1 MRLSGTIAASLD
13 PSAQQWAE
21 DVLDDVRVIY
31 LSPSAPLTLTH
42 LYGGYKGCA
51 VLVFCLT
58 STVTLQHGTG
68 WFNFEVGT
76 SITLSPGMGVLL
88 AYDDLAGP
96 WRPSAS
102 SGGGGGVSDGD
113 KGDITVSGGGATWT
127 VDAGVITP
135 TKASSALKMSTVCFS
150 FDGQGSA
157 LTAGSKVYL
166 TVPFDCTLIAWRAL
180 ADVSGSVT
188 VDVWKDTYA
197 NYPPTVADT
206 ICGGSKIV
214 IASAQ
219 KAEDPTLALWTTS
232 VNAGDILV
240 GNIDSCTTITKLHI
254 QLKALRT

>member
-1 MRLSGTIAASLD
+1 MRLSGTIAAALN
-13 PSAQQWAE
+13 PSSNDWGQ
-21 DVLDDVRVIY
+21 DGIDDLKVIY
-31 LSPSAPLTLTH
+31 LSPSSPTSLTH
-42 LYGGYKGCA
+42 LYGGYKGCS
-51 VLVFCLT
+51 VLIFCLT
-58 STVTLQHGTG
+58 SSVTLTHGTG
-68 WFNFEVGT
+68 DFNFNVGT
-76 SITLSPGMGVLL
+76 SMVLTPGMGVIL
-88 AYDDLAGP
+88 AFDEIKGVWRAGALTP
-96 WRPSAS
+96 A
-102 SGGGGGVSDGD
+102 GVGDGD

-127 VDAGVITP
+127 VDAGVVTP

-219 KAEDPTLALWTTS
+219 KAEDPTLTLWTTN
-232 VNAGDILV
+232 VNAGDTLV